1 MEKEMEE
8 VFERKVRE
16 KKQKLSDSEADLV
29 KRHRESKEKL
39 EQQKRELE
47 AKMASFEQEKL
58 SWEAANHV
66 TIDELKRLSMESLD
80 GGGKKKKGGALSGVS
95 FRMGR

>member
-1 MEKEMEE
+1 M
-8 VFERKVRE
+8 FHIHFQVRE
-16 KKQKLSDSEADLV
+16 KKQKLHDSEADLE

-47 AKMASFEQEKL
+47 AKMAAFEEEKAA
-58 SWEAANHV
+58 WERANNI
-66 TIDELKRLSMESLD
+66 TIDELKRMSMESLD
-80 GGGKKKKGGALSGVS
+80 GKKKKGGLSGVS